1 MTDLENKIRILYLD
15 DEEPN
20 LVAFN
25 ANFRRDYEVHVTDS
39 VETAFE
45 LIKTIEPH
53 IVISDHR
60 MPEMTGVEFF
70 EKLILINPDPVRIL
84 LTAYTNSQTV
94 IDAVNKGQIDKY
106 LVKPWDNNSMH
117 LAFRTGFTIYQSRVE
132 LRLKNDELRRTN
144 SELNRFVYSVSH
156 DLRAPLMSMLGLIN
170 LARMEENPVEQKH
183 FFDLIEKSVGKMD
196 NYIQTTLEYY
206 RNFKSD
212 VSIEPVHIETLLKD
226 IIESVSTYHS
236 QATIKF
242 HFQGEP
248 EIYSD
253 KIRMKI
259 CLSNIISNALKYG
272 QNDNAPYEVIVDC
285 NHSNNELVV
294 SVQDFGIGI
303 SDTEMPKIY
312 DMFYRS
318 SQNKNTNNTGLGLY
332 LVKEAIKRINGSIE
346 VESEVGKGSTFKL
359 VIPNQMK

>member
-1 MTDLENKIRILYLD
+1 MADLENKIRILYVD
-15 DEEPN
+15 DEVPN
-20 LVAFN
+20 LIAFK
-25 ANFRRDYEVHVTDS
+25 ANFRRDYDIYTVDS
-39 VETAFE
+39 AEKAFE
-45 LIKTIEPH
+45 LLKNIEPH

-60 MPEMTGVEFF
+60 MPEMTGVDFF

-106 LVKPWDNNSMH
+106 LVKPWDNTLMQS
-117 LAFRTGFTIYQSRVE
+117 AFRTGYTIYQSRIE
-132 LRLKNDELRRTN
+132 LRLKNEELRRTN

-170 LARMEENPVEQKH
+170 LVKLEDNPVEQTH
-183 FFDLIEKSVGKMD
+183 YFELMEKSVRKMD
-196 NYIQTTLEYY
+196 TYIQTTLDYY
-206 RNFKSD
+206 RNFKSEIR
-212 VSIEPVHIETLLKD
+212 IESVNIESLLHD
-226 IIESVSTYHS
+226 IIESLNTYHS
-236 QATIKF
+236 QASIKF
-242 HFQGEP
+242 HFKGDP

-272 QNDNAPYEVIVDC
+272 SNDNDTYEVIVDS
-285 NHSNNELVV
+285 NHSNNELQV

-303 SDTEMPKIY
+303 TESEIPKIY

-318 SQNKNTNNTGLGLY
+318 PGNKNTNNTGLGLF
-332 LVKEAIKRINGSIE
+332 LVMEAINRIKGRIE
-346 VESEVGKGSTFKL
+346 VMSEVGKGSTFKL
-359 VIPNQMK
+359 FIPNQNK